1 MALSLFFT
9 IPPIVD
15 EGVRNIGEVLVQTFR
30 HLGGQPVPHSGWEVM
45 MIALIFLGM
54 FPLLLLD
61 WIAIAWLG
69 TWCSLRSKH
78 LIFAPIQTLFILHVP
93 PVVCYG
99 FIAGFFANSGFLAG
113 NTFSDA
119 LTLYAVVVSLF
130 VANQIGCIWWSR
142 RQIYKHF
149 RTAATD
155 RFQPPKNRR
164 WWQKVAG

>member
-1 MALSLFFT
+1 MALSYFFT

-15 EGVRNIGEVLVQTFR
+15 EGVRNIGDVLAQTFQ
-30 HLGGQPVPHSGWEVM
+30 HLRGKPLPHSGWEVF
-45 MIALIFLGM
+45 MIALIILGY

-78 LIFAPIQTLFILHVP
+78 LIFAPIRTLFVLHVP
-93 PVVCYG
+93 PVICYA
-99 FIAGFFANSGFLAG
+99 FIAGFFANSGFLTG
-113 NTFSDA
+113 STFSDA

-130 VANQIGCIWWSR
+130 LANQIFCIWWSR
-142 RQIYKHF
+142 RQIYRHF

-155 RFQPPKNRR
+155 RYQPPTKRR
-164 WWQKVAG
+164 WWQKLTG